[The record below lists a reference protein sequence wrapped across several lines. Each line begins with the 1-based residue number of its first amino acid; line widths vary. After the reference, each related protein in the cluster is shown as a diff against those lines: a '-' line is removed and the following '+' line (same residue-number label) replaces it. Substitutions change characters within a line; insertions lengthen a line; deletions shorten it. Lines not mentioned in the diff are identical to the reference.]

1 MTGSFIPT
9 PDPRRFSPERVPRK
23 KWEDGALIFKYD
35 GCKHCHKMDKM
46 HCPSLSHA
54 SLLAEKIDRSH
65 YDITAVT
72 IGSSNRF
79 FEYSIFA
86 SRWDGYA
93 PFARV
98 TPSPVVFVTYLKE
111 EEVPLFD
118 RFLANTT
125 SLCTPRI
132 QFVTYVAPPN
142 TFFYYNYPINILRN
156 LGIRQV
162 RTTHFLLIDMDM
174 WLSRRCSGGVS
185 RVEGSY
191 EALMALPSFVL
202 EDPRAAVVIP
212 AFFHTGWRIAN
223 GTLLE
228 QVNS

>member
-1 MTGSFIPT
+1 M
-9 PDPRRFSPERVPRK
+9 
-23 KWEDGALIFKYD
+23 
-35 GCKHCHKMDKM
+35 
-46 HCPSLSHA
+46 
-54 SLLAEKIDRSH
+54 
-65 YDITAVT
+65 
-72 IGSSNRF
+72 
-79 FEYSIFA
+79 
-86 SRWDGYA
+86 
-93 PFARV
+93 